1 MNDPIVVE
9 VTRGALVES
18 RHRVGVVVSEPNG
31 RIVFSL
37 GDAGNE
43 VFPRSAVKA
52 IQALPLVESG
62 AADEFGFGSPELA
75 LAQASH
81 NGEPEHTALAGAML
95 AHAGL
100 GEGDLECGVHAPLY
114 KPAAEALVAAGEMLS
129 QLHNNCSGKHA
140 GFLAA
145 ARAMGLRTEGYV
157 QAAHPVQQAVRE
169 AMQSLTGAAHDPVH
183 CGIDGCS
190 IPTFRVPLA
199 SLALGFA
206 RFGSGVGLSASRA
219 AAARRIYEAAAA
231 SPFHVAGT
239 GRFCTEAL
247 TLLRG
252 RALVKTGAEGV
263 FCAAVPSRGFGIA
276 LKAADGSTRAA
287 EAVMAALLAR
297 LFPDMEEPL
306 LRWSQALI
314 MTRRGKV
321 VGAVRAIPEAFADF
335 S

>member
-1 MNDPIVVE
+1 MTDPILVE

-31 RIVFSL
+31 RVVFSL
-37 GDAGNE
+37 GDAGSE
-43 VFPRSAVKA
+43 IFPRSAVKA
-52 IQALPLVESG
+52 IQTLPLVESG
-62 AADEFGFGSPELA
+62 AADEFGFGPSELA

-81 NGEPEHTALAGAML
+81 HGEPEHAALAKAML
-95 AHAGL
+95 DRAGL
-100 GEGDLECGVHAPLY
+100 GERDLECGVHAPLY
-114 KPAAEALVAAGEMLS
+114 KLAAEALVATGEAPS

-145 ARAMGLRTEGYV
+145 SRAMGVQARGYV
-157 QAAHPVQQAVRE
+157 EAAHPVQQAVRE
-169 AMQSLTGAAHDPVH
+169 AMQSLTGAAHDPAH
-183 CGIDGCS
+183 CAIDGCS
-190 IPTFRVPLA
+190 IPTYRVPLA
-199 SLALGFA
+199 ALALGFA
-206 RFGSGVGLSASRA
+206 RFGSGVGLSAGRA
-219 AAARRIYEAAAA
+219 AAARRIYEAASA

-239 GRFCTEAL
+239 DGFCTEAL
-247 TLLRG
+247 RLLAG

-297 LFPDMEEPL
+297 LFPDLEEPMM
-306 LRWSQALI
+306 RWSRAPVR
-314 MTRRGKV
+314 TRRDRI
-321 VGAVRAIPEAFADF
+321 VGTVRAIPEAFVDF